1 MPFKE
6 TVFLREDM
14 AVKILS
20 YGKIEWLNYFILIKQ
35 KSDEN
40 TFKQVC
46 LRGKKIFIAG
56 KILNCG
62 LLYYRKDTVD

>member
-1 MPFKE
+1 MRKHKSKMPFKE

-40 TFKQVC
+40 TFK
-46 LRGKKIFIAG
+46 
-56 KILNCG
+56 
-62 LLYYRKDTVD
+62 